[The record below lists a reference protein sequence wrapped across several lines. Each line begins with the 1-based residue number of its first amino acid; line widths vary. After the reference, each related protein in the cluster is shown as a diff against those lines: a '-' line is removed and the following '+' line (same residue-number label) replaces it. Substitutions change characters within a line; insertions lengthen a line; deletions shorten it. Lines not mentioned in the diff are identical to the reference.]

1 MKNRNKIGTVI
12 LGAAL
17 LLGSTFAYFTDFKTV
32 DHTAKTATVEI
43 SDLNLEL
50 IVGNLELPGDEADF
64 SYWVENLGSVDIKT
78 RETYVIT
85 VDGVVLEEVSSPF
98 EVSGGIGDLAETD
111 TIVYEDGSIKGEFGD
126 STLGSGLA
134 HGRSINIKFNEL
146 AGNEYQ
152 DKTITVNL
160 VVEAMQDR
168 NTDNS
173 TWAVARTET
182 ITINGSDVQVVPGK

>member
-50 IVGNLELPGDEADF
+50 IGNLELPGDEGGF
-64 SYWVENLGSVDIKT
+64 SYMVENLGSVDIKT
-78 RETYVIT
+78 RGTYVIT
-85 VDGVVLEEVSSPF
+85 VDGVVLEEASSPF
-98 EVSGGIGDLAETD
+98 EVSGGVGDLSGTD
-111 TIVYEDGSIKGEFGD
+111 TIVYEDGSIKGEFED
-126 STLGSGLA
+126 SALGSGLA
-134 HGRSINIKFNEL
+134 YSRSINIKFNKL

-182 ITINGSDVQVVPGK
+182 ITINGSGVQVVPGK